1 MCSQFTACTAEW
13 HQLTI
18 HNALP
23 VHIYVHTTTVSQA
36 VDEFILSR
44 AAGAGQTVK
53 LQSSFGFMPE
63 RAYFT
68 DQFQEVRS

>member
-1 MCSQFTACTAEW
+1 MYNTAT
-13 HQLTI
+13 L
-18 HNALP
+18 
-23 VHIYVHTTTVSQA
+23 QA

-68 DQFQEVRS
+68 DQFQEVCSLA